1 MPPLS
6 PSHQAPMGPQGFNM
20 HGNVMMQGNMMLVPA
35 DGPFYSNSQSQP
47 PQNFAPPRPAQDSDD
62 LLDVRSFDS
71 MDFCYDN
78 PAPVLPPMGLKM
90 QNGVLHKSSD
100 ATTSTGEGTSGSASN
115 SD

>member
-1 MPPLS
+1 
-6 PSHQAPMGPQGFNM
+6 M

-35 DGPFYSNSQSQP
+35 DGPFYSNCQSQP

-78 PAPVLPPMGLKM
+78 PAPVLTPMWPKM
-90 QNGVLHKSSD
+90 NNGVLPKSSD